1 MRFGP
6 AGYPSSVK
14 GSKDSGSDALNIL
27 KNIGLNAL
35 EMEFVHGVKTSA
47 AKAKEIGAKA
57 KELDIRLSAH
67 APYYISFNSENPET
81 RVKSVSWVM
90 DTVRIAHDLGAYI
103 IVIHAAHYGKTS
115 PKEATDAVIDG
126 LNRCR
131 EIMDDENIKDVIIG
145 LETMGRPAT
154 WGTLK
159 EIGEVMDN
167 IPGVRPVLDVGHVHA
182 RYGGSL
188 RTKADM
194 SSLTE
199 EFFPLA
205 GDMPHFHI
213 SCMQYTDKGEKEHIP
228 LSAKDPD
235 MSLLAEA
242 LIDCKKDCTFICES
256 PLLEE
261 DALNFK
267 RMFPQQEKL

>member
-14 GSKDSGSDALNIL
+14 SSKNSGSDALNLI
-27 KNIGLNAL
+27 KSIELNAL
-35 EMEFVHGVKTSA
+35 EMEFVHGARMSA

-67 APYYISFNSENPET
+67 APYYISFNSENQET
-81 RVKSVSWVM
+81 RVKSVSYVM
-90 DTVRIAHDLGAYI
+90 DTVRAAHNLGAYI
-103 IVIHAAHYGKTS
+103 IVIHAAHYGKTP
-115 PKEATDAVIDG
+115 PKEATDSVITG
-126 LNRCR
+126 LNKCK
-131 EIMDDENIKDVIIG
+131 EIMDDENIKDVILG

-182 RYGGSL
+182 RYNGSL
-188 RTKADM
+188 KTKEDM
-194 SSLTE
+194 SSLTD
-199 EFFPLA
+199 EFFLLS

-242 LIDCKKDCTFICES
+242 LSGCKKDCTFICES

-267 RMFPQQEKL
+267 RMFPQQANL

>member
-6 AGYPSSVK
+6 AGYPQSVK
-14 GSKDSGSDALNIL
+14 DSKTGGQGALNLL
-27 KNIGLNAL
+27 KSIGLDAL
-35 EMEFVHGVKTSA
+35 EMEFVQGVNTSA
-47 AKAKEIGAKA
+47 ATARDIGAKA

-67 APYYISFNSENPET
+67 APYFISFNSETPET
-81 RVKSVSWVM
+81 RAKSVSYVM
-90 DTVRIAHDLGAYI
+90 DTVRIAHNLGAYI
-103 IVIHAAHYGKTS
+103 VVIHAAYYGKTS

-126 LNRCR
+126 LNKCK
-131 EIMDDENIKDVIIG
+131 EKMDDENIKDVILG
-145 LETMGRPAT
+145 LETMGRPSA

-159 EIGEVMDN
+159 EIGEVMDS

-182 RYGGSL
+182 RYNGSL
-188 RTKADM
+188 RTKEDM
-194 SSLTE
+194 SSLTD

-213 SCMQYTDKGEKEHIP
+213 SCLKYTAKGEKNHIP

-242 LIDCKKDCTFICES
+242 LSDCKKDCTFICES

-267 RMFPQQEKL
+267 RMFPQQAKL